1 MKHIQSALCISKQY
15 SCGFNQ
21 LWIGNIGGKKIPES
35 FKKQNLICH
44 AGNYLHSS
52 YIVFK
57 TIYIAFI
64 LY

>member
-21 LWIGNIGGKKIPES
+21 LWIGNIGGKKISES